1 MERLSQFNIRLYL
14 SYLESFIQFIL
25 STLGN
30 IHTTITGI
38 VIGCLLTTAFTLRKV
53 LNIRNYLLQKS
64 IFLELTPPA
73 FTEKTAYTTQ
83 QLFSVLHNIGSQRT
97 IVDKFLGRKKYFS
110 LEIVSTKD
118 QGI

>member
-73 FTEKTAYTTQ
+73 FTEKTGGVNSRNMRSEEHTSELQ
-83 QLFSVLHNIGSQRT
+83 SHSDLVCRL
-97 IVDKFLGRKKYFS
+97 L
-110 LEIVSTKD
+110 L
-118 QGI
+118 